1 MSSDAGRDLARLL
14 VAVGGSYLTLRVL
27 AAFWPE
33 IEAAIRAAQSPPV
46 LPPPT
51 SKPLPLPMIQ
61 PLRLQMSQPTT
72 PSVQPTTLAAK
83 VDLEGVMAGWSKPIA
98 EASGP
103 TSPTPTVPALPA
115 DYSLAQV
122 MPDSGVVISTGQ
134 RGGGKTGVNMR
145 AQELLKDRLHPYAVG
160 LPASAVRFLPEWY
173 GLADDLSAVP
183 AKASIYLP
191 ESHRQFHARN
201 TQSLQG
207 RAVGDLVNLVRH
219 RQWLLFFD
227 VQNLAHLDRNILS
240 EADVL
245 LIKEPGP
252 FIQRFDRPQLREH
265 IDAARAAFAAVGPT
279 RKKRAVWVVAP
290 AAGIHGKLMENALP
304 TFWTDSLSRAFA
316 GTRPLVAPG
325 SLNGSGPGAG
335 LVRRAKPAS
344 AAELRLRARQLR
356 AAGHS
361 YGEIAN
367 MLGVSKT
374 QAYRLVNED

>member
-160 LPASAVRFLPEWY
+160 LPASAARFLPEWY

-252 FIQRFDRPQLREH
+252 FIQGFDRPQFREH
-265 IDAARAAFAAVGPT
+265 IEAARAAFAAVGPT

-290 AAGIHGKLMENALP
+290 AAGVHGKLMENALP

-316 GTRPLVAPG
+316 DTRPLAASG

-344 AAELRLRARQLR
+344 AGELRLRARQLR